1 MKELEQDIQGCNITQ
16 PEPATGDALD
26 RKHAEF
32 ESWLDNIMHRHEA
45 SRCIE
50 SCSPRGECTF
60 DRLVLKGRASC
71 AAAAVVTLRLPLP
84 HDLDL
89 DWLSHGAP

>member
-32 ESWLDNIMHRHEA
+32 ESWLDQHHA
-45 SRCIE
+45 Q
-50 SCSPRGECTF
+50 
-60 DRLVLKGRASC
+60 A
-71 AAAAVVTLRLPLP
+71 
-84 HDLDL
+84 
-89 DWLSHGAP
+89 